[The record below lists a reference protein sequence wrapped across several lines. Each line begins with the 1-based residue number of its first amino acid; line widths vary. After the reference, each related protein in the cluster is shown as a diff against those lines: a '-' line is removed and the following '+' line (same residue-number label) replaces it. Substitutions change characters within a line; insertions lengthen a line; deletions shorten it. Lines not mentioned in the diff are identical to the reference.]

1 MAVKILLINKVI
13 GGVGDMFDAKPADV
27 KDNLYLAVNGAWQEK
42 AEIPSDK
49 SRTGGFSD
57 LDLGV
62 EKKLMEDFHEFAN
75 DEGKINDDL
84 MLQAVKLYRLANN
97 VDHLSKFHQQP
108 ILKDIQRI
116 SDLNSLKDL
125 SDNCAQLGKDGFPL
139 PIGVEVDADM
149 KDTAKN
155 ALYIGGANLILPD
168 KSYYDEKNESG
179 KKLLAKYAEVAG
191 RLLSMIGYKLD
202 DAKTIVEKAL
212 AFDKS
217 LVPIV
222 KSSEEWAD
230 YTKVYNPMDFKEFVT
245 KSDNLDLKSMA
256 VDSINDTPE
265 KVIITE
271 PRYLDNLDKLVNDD
285 TFENIQAWM
294 MVRFLTSNA
303 SVLDEEFRQTIG
315 EYQLAKSGAKE
326 IQNRT
331 KYAYN
336 LAAGIF
342 SEVVGTYYGK
352 KYFGEKAK
360 EDVRSMVK
368 KMISI
373 YEQRLSE
380 NTWLSEDTKKKAIVK
395 LDKIVIKVGYPD
407 KIEDI
412 YNKFE
417 INENDSLYDNISRI
431 KKIINQDALDQYHK
445 PVDRTKWLMPGH
457 MVNACYDPSRNDIT
471 FPAAILQAPFYS
483 LEQTNSENFGGIG
496 AVIAHE
502 ISHAFDNNGAQFDE
516 YGNMNNWWTKDD
528 YAKFKTLTQK
538 MIDEFDGIPYAG
550 SKVNGTLVVSENVA
564 DVGGLRCAL
573 EAAKQDSDFD
583 AKKFFTNWAKVW
595 RNKSTKQL
603 TEMFLSIDVHSP
615 APLRA
620 NVMAQNMDEFYDAFG
635 VTEKDGMWL
644 DKDKRV
650 NIW

>member
-1 MAVKILLINKVI
+1 MLMSKII
-13 GGVGDMFDAKPADV
+13 GGAGDMINAKPADY

-42 AEIPSDK
+42 AEIPADK
-49 SRTGGFSD
+49 SRAGGFMD
-57 LDLGV
+57 LDEGV
-62 EKKLMEDFHEFAN
+62 EKSLMKEFHEFAN
-75 DEGKINDDL
+75 DETKVNDDL

-108 ILKDIQRI
+108 ILKDMQRI
-116 SDLNSLKDL
+116 NDLTNVKDL
-125 SDNCAQLGKDGFPL
+125 SDNLAQLGKDGFPL

-155 ALYIGGANLILPD
+155 ALYIGGAGLILPD

-179 KKLLAKYAEVAG
+179 KALLAKYAEVAG

-202 DAKTIVEKAL
+202 DAKEIVEKAL

-230 YTKVYNPMDFKEFVT
+230 YTKIYNPMDLSEFIK
-245 KSDNLDLKSMA
+245 KSDNLDLKSMV

-271 PRYLDNLDKLVNDD
+271 PRYMENLNKLVNDD
-285 TFENIQAWM
+285 TFENIKAWM
-294 MVRFLTSNA
+294 MVGFLTGNA
-303 SVLDEEFRQTIG
+303 SILDEEFRQTIG

-326 IQNRT
+326 LQNRT
-331 KYAYN
+331 KYAYHF
-336 LAAGIF
+336 ASSVF
-342 SEVVGTYYGK
+342 SEVVGAYYGK
-352 KYFGEKAK
+352 KYFGEDAKA
-360 EDVRSMVK
+360 DVHSMVE

-407 KIEDI
+407 KIQDL
-412 YNKFE
+412 YSKFK
-417 INENDSLYDNISRI
+417 INENDSLYDNVSRI
-431 KKIINQDALDQYHK
+431 RKIIAQDSLDQFHK

-483 LEQTNSENFGGIG
+483 LDQTSSQNFGGIG

-502 ISHAFDNNGAQFDE
+502 ISHAFDNNGSQFDE
-516 YGNMNNWWTKDD
+516 YGNMNDWWTKED
-528 YAKFKTLTQK
+528 YAKFKVLTQK
-538 MIDEFDGIPYAG
+538 IIDEFDGIPYAG
-550 SKVNGTLVVSENVA
+550 SKVNGKLVVSENVA

-583 AKKFFTNWAKVW
+583 AKAFFTNWAKVW

-620 NVMAQNMDEFYDAFG
+620 NVMAQNMDEFYDAFDVQKG
-635 VTEKDGMWL
+635 DGMWL
-644 DKDKRV
+644 DEDKRV

>member
-1 MAVKILLINKVI
+1 MLMSKVV
-13 GGVGDMFDAKPADV
+13 GGAGDMVNAKPADF

-49 SRTGGFSD
+49 SRTGGFMD
-57 LDLGV
+57 LDEGV
-62 EKKLMEDFHEFAN
+62 EKKLMKEFHEFADGEKELD
-75 DEGKINDDL
+75 DEL
-84 MLQAVKLYRLANN
+84 MEQAVKLYRLTNN

-108 ILKDIQRI
+108 ILKDMQRI
-116 SDLNSLKDL
+116 SDLNSLQDL
-125 SDNCAQLGKDGFPL
+125 SENMAQLSKDGFPL
-139 PIGVEVDADM
+139 PIDGEVDADM

-155 ALYIGGANLILPD
+155 ALYIGGASLILPD
-168 KSYYDEKNESG
+168 KSYYDKDNESG
-179 KKLLAKYAEVAG
+179 KKLLAKYAEIAG

-202 DAKTIVEKAL
+202 DAKEIVDKAL
-212 AFDKS
+212 AFDKA
-217 LVPIV
+217 LLPIV

-230 YTKVYNPMDFKEFVT
+230 YTKVYNPMDFTEFIT
-245 KSDNLDLKSMA
+245 KSDKLDLKSL
-256 VDSINDTPE
+256 VTDLINDTPE

-271 PRYLDNLDKLVNDD
+271 PRYLDNLNKLVNDD
-285 TFENIQAWM
+285 TFEDIKAWM
-294 MVRFLTSNA
+294 MVKFLTGNA
-303 SVLDEEFRQTIG
+303 SILDEEFRQTIG

-326 IQNRT
+326 LQNRT
-331 KYAYN
+331 KYAYHF
-336 LAAGIF
+336 ASGMF
-342 SEVVGTYYGK
+342 SEVVGAYYGK

-360 EDVRSMVK
+360 ANVREMVK

-373 YEQRLSE
+373 YEQRLS
-380 NTWLSEDTKKKAIVK
+380 NNDWLSEDTKKKAIVK

-407 KIEDI
+407 KIQDI
-412 YNKFE
+412 YSKFQ
-417 INENDSLYDNISRI
+417 INENDSLYDNVSRI
-431 KKIINQDALDQYHK
+431 KKIITQDSLDQFHK
-445 PVDRTKWLMPGH
+445 PVDREKWLMPGH

-483 LEQTNSENFGGIG
+483 LDQTSSQNFGGIG

-516 YGNMNNWWTKDD
+516 YGNMNNWWTKED
-528 YAKFKTLTQK
+528 YAKFQKLTK
-538 MIDEFDGIPYAG
+538 KVIDEFDGIPYAG

-573 EAAKQDSDFD
+573 EAAKEDADFD
-583 AKKFFTNWAKVW
+583 VKAFFTNWAKVW

-603 TEMFLSIDVHSP
+603 TEMFLSVDVHSP

-620 NVMAQNMDEFYDAFG
+620 NVMAQNMDEFYDAFDVKPG
-635 VTEKDGMWL
+635 DGMWL
-644 DKDKRV
+644 DPDKRV

>member
-1 MAVKILLINKVI
+1 MNKVI
-13 GGVGDMFDAKPADV
+13 GGAGDLINAKPADY
-27 KDNLYLAVNGAWQEK
+27 KDNLYLAVNGAWQET
-42 AEIPSDK
+42 ATIPPDK
-49 SRTGGFSD
+49 SRTGGFTD
-57 LDLGV
+57 LDEGV
-62 EKKLMEDFHEFAN
+62 EKTLMKDFHEFAN
-75 DEGKINDDL
+75 NEEEVDDPRL
-84 MLQAVKLYRLANN
+84 LQAVKLYRLVNN

-108 ILKDIQRI
+108 ILKDMQRI
-116 SDLNSLKDL
+116 TDLSNVKDL
-125 SDNCAQLGKDGFPL
+125 GDNLAQLSKDGFAL
-139 PIGVEVDADM
+139 PIDISIDADM

-155 ALYIGGANLILPD
+155 VVYIDGAGLILPD
-168 KSYYDEKNESG
+168 KTYYDEKNESG
-179 KKLLAKYAEVAG
+179 KQLLAKYADVAG

-202 DAKTIVEKAL
+202 EAKEIVEKAL
-212 AFDKS
+212 KFDKS

-230 YTKVYNPMDFKEFVT
+230 YTKVYNPMKFDEFIT
-245 KSDNLDLKSMA
+245 KSDVLDLKSLV
-256 VDSINDTPE
+256 VDSVNDTPE
-265 KVIITE
+265 KVIVTE
-271 PRYLDNLDKLVNDD
+271 PRYLDNLNKLVNAD
-285 TFENIQAWM
+285 TFEDIKAWM
-294 MVRFLTSNA
+294 MVKFLTGNA
-303 SVLDEEFRQTIG
+303 SILDEEFRQVIG
-315 EYQLAKSGAKE
+315 EYNLALSGAKE
-326 IQNRT
+326 LKNRT

-336 LAAGIF
+336 FAASIF
-342 SEVVGTYYGK
+342 SEVVGVYYGK

-368 KMISI
+368 KMIAV

-380 NTWLSEDTKKKAIVK
+380 NTWLSEDTKKKAIIK

-407 KIEDI
+407 KIDDL

-417 INENDSLYDNISRI
+417 INENDSLYDNVSRI
-431 KKIINQDALDQYHK
+431 RKTIAQHNLDQYHE

-483 LEQTNSENFGGIG
+483 LDQTSSQNFGGIG

-516 YGNMNNWWTKDD
+516 YGNMNNWWTDED
-528 YAKFKTLTQK
+528 YAKFKKLTQS
-538 MIDEFDGIPYAG
+538 MIDEFEGIPYAG
-550 SKVNGTLVVSENVA
+550 HKVNGKLVVSENVA

-573 EAAKQDSDFD
+573 EAAKSESDFD
-583 AKKFFTNWAKVW
+583 VKAFFINWARVW
-595 RNKSTKQL
+595 RNKSTQQL
-603 TEMFLSIDVHSP
+603 TEMFLSIDFHAP

-620 NVMAQNMDEFYDAFG
+620 NVQAQNMDEFYDAFD
-635 VTEKDGMWL
+635 VTEKDGMWI

>member
-1 MAVKILLINKVI
+1 MILFMSKIV
-13 GGVGDMFDAKPADV
+13 GGTGDMIDAKPADY

-42 AEIPSDK
+42 AEIPADK
-49 SRTGGFSD
+49 SRTGGFMD
-57 LDLGV
+57 LDEGV
-62 EKKLMEDFHEFAN
+62 EKTLMKDFHEFAN
-75 DEGKINDDL
+75 NENEINDDL

-116 SDLNSLKDL
+116 SDLETLQDL
-125 SDNCAQLGKDGFPL
+125 SDNLAQLSKDGFAL
-139 PIGVEVDADM
+139 PIDIGIEADM

-155 ALYIGGANLILPD
+155 VVYVQGAGLILPD

-202 DAKTIVEKAL
+202 NAKDIVERAL

-230 YTKVYNPMDFKEFVT
+230 YTKVYNPMKFSEFIT
-245 KSDNLDLKSMA
+245 KSDSLDLKSLV
-256 VDSINDTPE
+256 VDLINDTPDQ
-265 KVIITE
+265 VIIEE
-271 PRYLDNLDKLVNDD
+271 PRYLKNLNQLVNED
-285 TFENIQAWM
+285 TFENIKAWI
-294 MVRFLTSNA
+294 MVKFITGNA
-303 SVLDEEFRQTIG
+303 SILDEEFRQTIG
-315 EYQLAKSGAKE
+315 EYRLALSGAKE
-326 IQNRT
+326 LQNRT

-336 LAAGIF
+336 FAAGIF
-342 SEVVGTYYGK
+342 SQVIGTYYGK

-373 YEQRLSE
+373 YEQRLSQ

-407 KIEDI
+407 KIDDI
-412 YNKFE
+412 YSKFE
-417 INENDSLYDNISRI
+417 INENDSLYDDVSRI
-431 KKIINQDALDQYHK
+431 KKIITQDALDQYHK

-483 LEQTNSENFGGIG
+483 LKQTSSENFGGIG

-516 YGNMNNWWTKDD
+516 YGNMNDWWTKED
-528 YAKFKTLTQK
+528 YAKFKQLTQK

-573 EAAKQDSDFD
+573 EAAKQENDFD
-583 AKKFFTNWAKVW
+583 VKKFFINWARVW

-620 NVMAQNMDEFYDAFG
+620 NVMAQNMDEFYDAFD

-644 DKDKRV
+644 DPDKRV